1 LQVLFVFREKTSP
14 YNEAITLF
22 SKEELMFKKS
32 EISKICRRALVLVDE
47 LDECKTAEDR
57 QKVYSK
63 AVELFEELYTKL
75 GSFERRIIF
84 SKVRSALKKFS

>member
-1 LQVLFVFREKTSP
+1 
-14 YNEAITLF
+14 
-22 SKEELMFKKS
+22 MFKKS
-32 EISKICRRALVLVDE
+32 EIQKICRRALVLVDE
-47 LDECKTAEDR
+47 LDESKTAEDR

-75 GSFERRIIF
+75 GNFERRIIF

>member
-1 LQVLFVFREKTSP
+1 
-14 YNEAITLF
+14 
-22 SKEELMFKKS
+22 MFKKS

-47 LDECKTAEDR
+47 LDESKTAEDR
-57 QKVYSK
+57 QKVYAK